1 MVITTENLERIK
13 QDNLIHL
20 WNIFAREEWG
30 SQIYS
35 MEELDDV
42 LCDVKPSKL
51 LDMIDKFDVRDACF
65 YYDDNE
71 LLTSDS
77 WNNAVDA
84 VVDFEALAED
94 ISKDTGRYRD
104 EIECDEYAEIL
115 LYGTELNT
123 YEWEGLMVCYT
134 PMEIE
139 TVRNAKI
146 TKAEAQA
153 LREVKNDDT
162 VDGFDTDVDY
172 LLTYCR
178 VEG

>member
-71 LLTSDS
+71 LLTS
-77 WNNAVDA
+77 
-84 VVDFEALAED
+84 
-94 ISKDTGRYRD
+94 
-104 EIECDEYAEIL
+104 
-115 LYGTELNT
+115 
-123 YEWEGLMVCYT
+123 
-134 PMEIE
+134 
-139 TVRNAKI
+139 
-146 TKAEAQA
+146 
-153 LREVKNDDT
+153 EVESH
-162 VDGFDTDVDY
+162 GI
-172 LLTYCR
+172 
-178 VEG
+178 